1 MLDAFLTIPLATQL
15 QQLHGRWEGVKVVH
29 CCIDIS
35 PRSGLWNDK
44 YRNHIVGQST
54 KRSVTINWNMNFPN
68 RINCNLIN
76 YGIPI
81 CPILSILCM
90 AFFPKKNVAIPPT
103 LSFYISFVPPG
114 NWKPNKKLLPNT
126 QPPNSGMG
134 KWNYHIFQNEIHT
147 TSYQSFPGP

>member
-1 MLDAFLTIPLATQL
+1 MY
-15 QQLHGRWEGVKVVH
+15 GWWEGVKVVH
-29 CCIDIS
+29 CFIDIS

-90 AFFPKKNVAIPPT
+90 AFFLKKNVATPQRYLFTSPCSLLGIGSQIKSYCLTRNRQTQEWENGIITFSKMRFT
-103 LSFYISFVPPG
+103 LLHIKVFLGHSFS
-114 NWKPNKKLLPNT
+114 
-126 QPPNSGMG
+126 SR
-134 KWNYHIFQNEIHT
+134 
-147 TSYQSFPGP
+147 